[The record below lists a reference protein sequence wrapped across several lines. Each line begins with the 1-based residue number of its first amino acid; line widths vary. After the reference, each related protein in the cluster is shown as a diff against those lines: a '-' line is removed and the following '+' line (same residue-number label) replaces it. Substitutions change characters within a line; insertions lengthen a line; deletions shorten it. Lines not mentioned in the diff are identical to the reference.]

1 MKREMKKSDGEREIS
16 AHYKLGL
23 HGERL
28 ACDYL
33 TNTGYKILHTRHR
46 IEGIEID
53 IIALKDDTL
62 VFVEVKTRTGEIYG
76 KPKEAVDSVKKK
88 HIYKSAEYYI
98 YLKHLENEPIRIDVI
113 EVYKRKE
120 KYVLNHI
127 KQAITEKPKF

>member
-62 VFVEVKTRTGEIYG
+62 VFVEVKTRRNDNLES
-76 KPKEAVDSVKKK
+76 PQDAVDIKKQHRMIRAANAYMQTSEQDVSIRFDIIAIVTNAHHS
-88 HIYKSAEYYI
+88 HID
-98 YLKHLENEPIRIDVI
+98 HI
-113 EVYKRKE
+113 EDAFSPFV
-120 KYVLNHI
+120 
-127 KQAITEKPKF
+127 

>member
-62 VFVEVKTRTGEIYG
+62 VFVEVKTRRSDNLES
-76 KPKEAVDSVKKK
+76 PQDAVDIKKQHRMIRAANAYMQTSEQDVSIRFDIIAIVTNAHHS
-88 HIYKSAEYYI
+88 HID
-98 YLKHLENEPIRIDVI
+98 HI
-113 EVYKRKE
+113 EDAFSPFV
-120 KYVLNHI
+120 
-127 KQAITEKPKF
+127 

>member
-62 VFVEVKTRTGEIYG
+62 VVVEVKTRRNDNLES
-76 KPKEAVDSVKKK
+76 PQDAVDIKKQHRMIRAANAYMQTSEQDVSIRFDIIAIVTNAHHS
-88 HIYKSAEYYI
+88 HID
-98 YLKHLENEPIRIDVI
+98 HI
-113 EVYKRKE
+113 EDAFSPFV
-120 KYVLNHI
+120 
-127 KQAITEKPKF
+127 

>member
-62 VFVEVKTRTGEIYG
+62 VFVEVKTRRRDNLES
-76 KPKEAVDSVKKK
+76 PQDAVDIKKQHRMIRAANAYMQTSEQDVSIRFDIIAIVTNAHHS
-88 HIYKSAEYYI
+88 HID
-98 YLKHLENEPIRIDVI
+98 HI
-113 EVYKRKE
+113 EDAFSPFV
-120 KYVLNHI
+120 
-127 KQAITEKPKF
+127 

>member
-62 VFVEVKTRTGEIYG
+62 VFVEVKTRRSDNLES
-76 KPKEAVDSVKKK
+76 PQDAVDIKKQQRMIRAANAYMQTSEQDVSIRFDIIAIVTNAHHS
-88 HIYKSAEYYI
+88 HID
-98 YLKHLENEPIRIDVI
+98 HI
-113 EVYKRKE
+113 EDAFSPFV
-120 KYVLNHI
+120 
-127 KQAITEKPKF
+127 

>member
-1 MKREMKKSDGEREIS
+1 MKREMKKSADEREIS

-33 TNTGYKILHTRHR
+33 TNTGYKVLHTRHR

-62 VFVEVKTRTGEIYG
+62 VFVEVKTRRSDNLES
-76 KPKEAVDSVKKK
+76 PQDAVDIKKQHRMIRAANAYMQTSEQDVSIRFDIIAIVTNAHHS
-88 HIYKSAEYYI
+88 HID
-98 YLKHLENEPIRIDVI
+98 HI
-113 EVYKRKE
+113 EDAFSPFV
-120 KYVLNHI
+120 
-127 KQAITEKPKF
+127 

>member
-16 AHYKLGL
+16 AHYRLGL

-62 VFVEVKTRTGEIYG
+62 VFVEVKTRRSDNLES
-76 KPKEAVDSVKKK
+76 PQDAVDIKKQHRMIRAANAYMQTSEQDVSIRFDIIAIVTNAHHS
-88 HIYKSAEYYI
+88 HID
-98 YLKHLENEPIRIDVI
+98 HI
-113 EVYKRKE
+113 EDAFSPFV
-120 KYVLNHI
+120 
-127 KQAITEKPKF
+127 

>member
-62 VFVEVKTRTGEIYG
+62 VFVEVKTRRSDNLES
-76 KPKEAVDSVKKK
+76 PQDAVDIKKQHRMIRAANAYMQTSEQDVSIRFDIIAIVTNVHHS
-88 HIYKSAEYYI
+88 HID
-98 YLKHLENEPIRIDVI
+98 HI
-113 EVYKRKE
+113 EDAFSPFV
-120 KYVLNHI
+120 
-127 KQAITEKPKF
+127 

>member
-1 MKREMKKSDGEREIS
+1 MKIEMKKSDDEREIS

-62 VFVEVKTRTGEIYG
+62 VFVEVKTRRSDNLES
-76 KPKEAVDSVKKK
+76 PQDAVDIKKQHRMIRAANAYMQTSEQDVSIRFDIIAIVTNAHHS
-88 HIYKSAEYYI
+88 HID
-98 YLKHLENEPIRIDVI
+98 HI
-113 EVYKRKE
+113 EDAFSPFV
-120 KYVLNHI
+120 
-127 KQAITEKPKF
+127 